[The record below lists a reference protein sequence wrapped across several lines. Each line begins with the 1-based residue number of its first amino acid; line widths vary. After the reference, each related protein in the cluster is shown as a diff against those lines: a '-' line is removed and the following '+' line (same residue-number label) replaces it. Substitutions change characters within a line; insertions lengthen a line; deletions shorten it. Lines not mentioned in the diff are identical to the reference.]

1 MGKNKHSHQ
10 ITTKDLDRKLKDP
23 KYELLRDMTAEEK
36 QEALLDMFK
45 MKKVLNLI
53 SIKIQERFPNIL
65 SAFRFFD
72 NDH

>member
-36 QEALLDMFK
+36 QEAMLDMFK

-53 SIKIQERFPNIL
+53 SIKI
-65 SAFRFFD
+65 
-72 NDH
+72 